1 MEWYPRYP
9 SLWRAKTM
17 HLNPFQE
24 GCYLRL
30 IDEYMETR
38 QPLQDNDGAL
48 ARIIGISI
56 EEWLKDASGIVRA
69 FFTPRKGLL
78 FQDRCDIIL
87 RKQDERSRKQSEKS
101 KKGAEARWHKTNGID
116 ATGIAQG
123 MPTNATGQ
131 DRTGQD
137 EKEIPP
143 LFPHINGAKHAKRRK
158 PTTFI
163 TENFRGDIGCIAL
176 AGELRLDFETEQR
189 RFIDHYLSIGEA
201 RADWQA
207 SFRTWL
213 GKASQFRAERA
224 ERQSSGRSGARDVTG
239 AALRVAANMQ
249 ARGRS

>member
-1 MEWYPRYP
+1 
-9 SLWRAKTM
+9 M

-48 ARIIGISI
+48 ARIIGISVD
-56 EEWLKDASGIVRA
+56 EWLRDASGIVRA

-78 FQDRCDIIL
+78 FQDRCDIVL
-87 RKQDERSRKQSEKS
+87 REQDERSRKQSEKS

-116 ATGIAQG
+116 AAGIAKA
-123 MPTNATGQ
+123 MPKNATGQ
-131 DRTGQD
+131 DRTRQ

-176 AGELRLDFETEQR
+176 AGELRLDFDTEQR

>member
-48 ARIIGISI
+48 ARIIGISVD
-56 EEWLKDASGIVRA
+56 EWLRDASGIVRA

-78 FQDRCDIIL
+78 FQDRCDIVL
-87 RKQDERSRKQSEKS
+87 REQDERSRKQSEKS

-116 ATGIAQG
+116 AAGITKA
-123 MPTNATGQ
+123 MPKNATGQ
-131 DRTGQD
+131 DRTRQ

-143 LFPHINGAKHAKRRK
+143 LFPHINGANHAKRRK

-163 TENFRGDIGCIAL
+163 TENFRGDIGCVAL
-176 AGELRLDFETEQR
+176 AGELRLDFDTEQR
-189 RFIDHYLSIGEA
+189 RFIDHYLAKGEA

-207 SFRTWL
+207 SLRTWL
-213 GKASQFRAERA
+213 GNASRFRAERA
-224 ERQSSGRSGARDVTG
+224 ERKSSGRSGVRDVTG
-239 AALRVAANMQ
+239 AALRVAANLQ
-249 ARGRS
+249 KDR

>member
-137 EKEIPP
+137 
-143 LFPHINGAKHAKRRK
+143 RRK
-158 PTTFI
+158 KYPLYSPTS
-163 TENFRGDIGCIAL
+163 TEPSMPSD
-176 AGELRLDFETEQR
+176 
-189 RFIDHYLSIGEA
+189 
-201 RADWQA
+201 
-207 SFRTWL
+207 
-213 GKASQFRAERA
+213 ASQ
-224 ERQSSGRSGARDVTG
+224 QLSSPRTLGEILD
-239 AALRVAANMQ
+239 ALPSLGN
-249 ARGRS
+249 SDSI